1 MLKAPKNYYKNILID
16 FIKSQPQQISNGPT
30 LLKVYI
36 KAAEDLYGKTST
48 STYYPYNVVVHHEA
62 KAPIS
67 YQHLPQTIYSFMK
80 KHGQKV
86 EVEGS
91 KVNNYKFNF

>member
-48 STYYPYNVVVHHEA
+48 KTYYPYGVFVEHEP

-67 YQHLPQTIYSFMK
+67 YQHISLTIYKFMK
-80 KHGQKV
+80 KNGQKV
-86 EVEGS
+86 EVENS